1 MNHFGILVKYEWKK
15 LLQKKLVRIAILV
28 VILLQVFMNLS
39 FLMQYYT
46 SYRSDED
53 GNVIQTGGR

>member
-28 VILLQVFMNLS
+28 VILL
-39 FLMQYYT
+39 
-46 SYRSDED
+46 
-53 GNVIQTGGR
+53 